1 MWVLLAF
8 PAGVHW
14 PTRLLEG
21 EGIEGDFR
29 WLHVDDSYMI
39 YEEHDFFFF
48 TKGLSACKYQGYS
61 IRVYVTV

>member
-8 PAGVHW
+8 PAEVHW

-39 YEEHDFFFF
+39 YEEHDIFFLH
-48 TKGLSACKYQGYS
+48 KRIICM
-61 IRVYVTV
+61 